1 MLEGPIPDGFGKVMN
16 SLEVLDLSGNK
27 LQGEIPSFFGNMC
40 ALQSLYLS
48 NNKLKGEIS
57 SFFQNSSWCN
67 RYIFKSLYLSY
78 NRLTGMLPKSIGLL
92 SELEDLYLAGNSLEE
107 LVVSEI
113 GPKRP
118 IKPNRSEPDAVFQY
132 PVAAASV
139 NNIPEL
145 HKFQSLQSPSHAII
159 SSAGFV
165 DAQDEFVET
174 QYYKELAS
182 IDKQHH
188 TTVSGFIK
196 AAREGGEG
204 EYEIQ
209 LPNNHVNAA
218 ETQPRSYK
226 SNPATNDW
234 VPNSDEHQ
242 GWYPVIERFT
252 RKKAKDAA

>member
-27 LQGEIPSFFGNMC
+27 LQGEIPSFFGN
-40 ALQSLYLS
+40 
-48 NNKLKGEIS
+48 I
-57 SFFQNSSWCN
+57 
-67 RYIFKSLYLSY
+67 
-78 NRLTGMLPKSIGLL
+78 
-92 SELEDLYLAGNSLEE
+92 E

-242 GWYPVIERFT
+242 VFVSSKPNRSESTRAERHCPD
-252 RKKAKDAA
+252 RGRSKRPLDKRSQSGPYGMAKLHL

>member
-92 SELEDLYLAGNSLEE
+92 SELEDLYLAGNSLEGDVTE
-107 LVVSEI
+107 SHLSNFS
-113 GPKRP
+113 K
-118 IKPNRSEPDAVFQY
+118 
-132 PVAAASV
+132 
-139 NNIPEL
+139 L
-145 HKFQSLQSPSHAII
+145 QSLSLSENSLSLKLAII

-242 GWYPVIERFT
+242 PNRSEST
-252 RKKAKDAA
+252 

>member
-1 MLEGPIPDGFGKVMN
+1 MMVGQLTATKPSRSD
-16 SLEVLDLSGNK
+16 EVLD
-27 LQGEIPSFFGNMC
+27 
-40 ALQSLYLS
+40 A
-48 NNKLKGEIS
+48 
-57 SFFQNSSWCN
+57 
-67 RYIFKSLYLSY
+67 
-78 NRLTGMLPKSIGLL
+78 
-92 SELEDLYLAGNSLEE
+92 EE
-107 LVVSEI
+107 QLRIASEI
-113 GPKRP
+113 RAQFDALEPKRP
-118 IKPNRSEPDAVFQY
+118 IKPNRSEPDAVLQY

-188 TTVSGFIK
+188 TTGSGFIK

-242 GWYPVIERFT
+242 VFVSSKPNRSEST
-252 RKKAKDAA
+252 

>member
-67 RYIFKSLYLSY
+67 RYIFKSL
-78 NRLTGMLPKSIGLL
+78 
-92 SELEDLYLAGNSLEE
+92 E

-242 GWYPVIERFT
+242 VFVSSKPNRSEST
-252 RKKAKDAA
+252 